1 MQPKPIGVLHIPYDE
16 NSSFIKGPAKAPAKI
31 DEILMSGSLNKSCE
45 NGVLLEWNENIYT
58 LPELPMLEQESF
70 NTNIEL
76 AVSKAISQGYQVLSL
91 GGDHSITY
99 PIVKGVYQHYGAV
112 NIIHFD
118 AHPDLYDVF
127 KGNRYSNAC
136 PFARIMEEN
145 LAKSLH
151 QYGIRT
157 LNEHQ
162 SQQAKR
168 FKVNVNTMLDWPCEV
183 PDFEGPVYL
192 SIDIDALDPAFAPG
206 VSHREP
212 GGLSTRDIINFIHK
226 IKAPIVGIDIVEYNP
241 DKDIDDMTAY
251 VAAKLVKEAAGI
263 MLASEQ

>member
-1 MQPKPIGVLHIPYDE
+1 MRPKPVGILHIPYDN
-16 NSSFIKGPAKAPAKI
+16 NSSFTKGPAKAPAKI
-31 DEILMSGSLNKSCE
+31 DEILVSGSLNKTCE
-45 NGVLLEWNENIYT
+45 NGVLLKWNQNIHT
-58 LPELPMLEQESF
+58 LPKLPIFDQVTF

-76 AVSKAISQGYQVLSL
+76 AVSKAIAQGFQVLSL

-99 PIVKGVYQHYGAV
+99 PIVKGIYQHFGPV

-162 SQQAKR
+162 SQQAKKFR
-168 FKVNVNTMLDWPCEV
+168 VNVNTMLDWPCEV
-183 PDFEGPVYL
+183 PELEGVVYL

-226 IKAPIVGIDIVEYNP
+226 IKAPVIGVDIVEYNP
-241 DKDIDDMTAY
+241 DKDIDNLTAY
-251 VAAKLVKEAAGI
+251 VAAKLVKEAAGV
-263 MLASEQ
+263 MLSSQ